1 MIVISCSTTSLFNV
15 VVENDDI
22 STKIIRHLNSL
33 KGGRVTFLPLNRI
46 KAPRVNYPKDSDA
59 IPLLRKLKFD
69 SKFEPALGQVFLLF
83 SVHHFYA
90 HQFLFTF

>member
-1 MIVISCSTTSLFNV
+1 M

-59 IPLLRKLKFD
+59 IPLLKKLKFD

-83 SVHHFYA
+83 PVHHFYA
-90 HQFLFTF
+90 HQFIVTF